1 MTATYL
7 DDFADNVG
15 LPDEDAAAAT
25 RQRCPDLGR
34 LTELAAWLA
43 GAQGVSPPTPPART
57 RLIVFAGDHRR
68 GSQVS
73 SLSQQLPEPISDAT
87 ARRVVAVPGAEIE
100 ADARETALAAIELG
114 RSVADEEVDAGAGLL
129 LLADVGRGATTS
141 AAIIIGLLTSTDVAT
156 VTGRGAG
163 IDDATWMHKATLV
176 RDAMRLARPLLAD
189 PVGLLAA
196 TDSYVAAALVGFL
209 LESAARRTPVVLD
222 GVLTAAAALVAQR
235 LAYRGPLWWQA
246 GHLTGEPAHSPA
258 LERLDLRPILDLGIN
273 RGGGIGAL
281 LAAEVIVAAATAC
294 N

>member
-1 MTATYL
+1 MTAMDL
-7 DDFADNVG
+7 GKFAENVG

-25 RQRCPDLGR
+25 RHRCPDLGR
-34 LTELAAWLA
+34 LTELATWLA
-43 GAQGVSPPTPPART
+43 GAQGVSPPRPLTQP
-57 RLIVFAGDHRR
+57 RLIVFAGDHRL

-73 SLSQQLPEPISDAT
+73 SLPHQLPESISDAT
-87 ARRVVAVPGAEIE
+87 TRRVVAVPGAENGE
-100 ADARETALAAIELG
+100 DGRETILAAIRLG
-114 RSVADEEVDAGAGLL
+114 RFVADEEVDAGADLL

-163 IDDATWMHKATLV
+163 IDDATWMRKATLV

-196 TDSYVAAALVGFL
+196 TDSFVAAALAGFL
-209 LESAARRTPVVLD
+209 LQSAARRTPAVLD

-246 GHLTGEPAHSPA
+246 GHLSGEPAHSPA